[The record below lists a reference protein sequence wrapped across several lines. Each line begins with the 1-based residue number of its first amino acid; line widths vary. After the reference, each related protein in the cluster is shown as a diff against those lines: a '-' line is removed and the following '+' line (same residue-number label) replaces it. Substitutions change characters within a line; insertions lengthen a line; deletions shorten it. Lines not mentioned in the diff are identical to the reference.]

1 MHLSASLE
9 KMVVC
14 SFLFLLASLASA
26 QEQEKSQGKIFV
38 TTKLV
43 VLSVTVRDAAGNLV
57 PDLTSQDFRVFDD
70 GAEQT
75 LDVFVKE
82 GQLISFV
89 VLIDNDV
96 NGKEG
101 FQMVQSL
108 RAVLAGI
115 SLQDETMVCR
125 FDTVF
130 YPGEGFTS
138 NLDKLMTELKSA
150 QSEIKP
156 TPKYIPQPVVS
167 CPASAIG
174 PPCLPA
180 PSYAGSRPTKA
191 LDDAVFSAA
200 ELLQGVTRG
209 RRKIILVISDGA
221 NEPKLNKHNFESVSE
236 KLLADNISVFS
247 LAVGSDS
254 SKKRF
259 ARLER
264 YAQISGGDTYYA
276 SKSRAMEQLYSRIME
291 EARHQYTL
299 AYVPVGND
307 ASTNYHRVETRVLRD
322 GLIAQTR
329 QGYYSQPPE
338 EAK

>member
-1 MHLSASLE
+1 LKPSLGRLVSCAFLWLHLLCA
-9 KMVVC
+9 
-14 SFLFLLASLASA
+14 FA
-26 QEQEKSQGKIFV
+26 QEPEKTQGKISI

-57 PDLTSQDFRVFDD
+57 ADLASEDFRVFDD
-70 GAEQT
+70 GVEQT
-75 LDVFVKE
+75 IDVFAKE
-82 GQLISFV
+82 GQPISFV

-96 NGKEG
+96 NGQEG
-101 FQMVQSL
+101 VQMVRSL

-130 YPGEGFTS
+130 YAGEGFIS
-138 NLDKLMTELKSA
+138 NGDRLMAELKSA

-180 PSYAGSRPTKA
+180 PTYAGSRPTKA
-191 LDDAVFSAA
+191 LDDAIFSAA
-200 ELLQGVTRG
+200 ELLHNVNRG

-236 KLLADNISVFS
+236 RLLAENISVFN

-259 ARLER
+259 SRLER

-276 SKSRAMEQLYSRIME
+276 SKSRAMERLYSRIME

-299 AYVPVGND
+299 GYVPAGND
-307 ASTNYHRVETRVLRD
+307 ASANYHRVETNVLRD

-329 QGYYSQPPE
+329 QGYYSRPAE
-338 EAK
+338 EEK

>member
-1 MHLSASLE
+1 LSASFK
-9 KMVVC
+9 KMVGC
-14 SFLFLLASLASA
+14 ALLSLLAWLASA
-26 QEQEKSQGKIFV
+26 QEQEKSQGKIFI

-82 GQLISFV
+82 GQPISFV
-89 VLIDNDV
+89 VLIDDDV

-101 FQMVQSL
+101 LPMVQSMG
-108 RAVLAGI
+108 AVLAGI

-125 FDTVF
+125 FDTGF
-130 YPGEGFTS
+130 YPGEGFS
-138 NLDKLMTELKSA
+138 SDLDKLMTELKSA
-150 QSEIKP
+150 QSKIKP

-180 PSYAGSRPTKA
+180 PAYAGSRPTKA

-200 ELLQGVTRG
+200 ELLHDVDRG

-221 NEPKLNKHNFESVSE
+221 NEPRLNKHDFESVSE

-247 LAVGSDS
+247 LAVGGDS

-259 ARLER
+259 SRLER
-264 YAQISGGDTYYA
+264 CAQISGGDTYYA
-276 SKSRAMEQLYSRIME
+276 SKSRAMEQLYSRMTE
-291 EARHQYTL
+291 EARH
-299 AYVPVGND
+299 
-307 ASTNYHRVETRVLRD
+307 TRWATSRQ
-322 GLIAQTR
+322 GTRPAQTIIAWKR
-329 QGYYSQPPE
+329 GYCGMD
-338 EAK
+338 

>member
-1 MHLSASLE
+1 LRFPWLHLLCA
-9 KMVVC
+9 
-14 SFLFLLASLASA
+14 FA
-26 QEQEKSQGKIFV
+26 QEPEKTQGKISI

-57 PDLTSQDFRVFDD
+57 ADLASEDFRVFDD
-70 GAEQT
+70 GVEQT
-75 LDVFVKE
+75 IDVFAKE
-82 GQLISFV
+82 GQPISFV

-96 NGKEG
+96 NGQEG
-101 FQMVQSL
+101 VQMVRSL

-130 YPGEGFTS
+130 YAGEGFIS
-138 NLDKLMTELKSA
+138 NGDRLMAELKSA

-180 PSYAGSRPTKA
+180 PTYAGSRPTKA
-191 LDDAVFSAA
+191 LDDAIFSAA
-200 ELLQGVTRG
+200 ELLHNVNRG

-236 KLLADNISVFS
+236 RLLAENISVFN

-259 ARLER
+259 SRLER

-276 SKSRAMEQLYSRIME
+276 SKSRAMERLYSRIME

-299 AYVPVGND
+299 GYVPAGND
-307 ASTNYHRVETRVLRD
+307 ASANYHRVETNVLRD

-329 QGYYSQPPE
+329 QGYYSRPAE
-338 EAK
+338 EEK

>member
-1 MHLSASLE
+1 MVGCALLS
-9 KMVVC
+9 
-14 SFLFLLASLASA
+14 LLAWLASA
-26 QEQEKSQGKIFV
+26 QEQEKSQGKIFI

-82 GQLISFV
+82 GQPISFV
-89 VLIDNDV
+89 VLIDDDV

-101 FQMVQSL
+101 LQMVQSL
-108 RAVLAGI
+108 RAVLAEI

-125 FDTVF
+125 FDNIF

-138 NLDKLMTELKSA
+138 DLDKLMTELKSA
-150 QSEIKP
+150 QSKIKP

-180 PSYAGSRPTKA
+180 PAYAGSRPTKA
-191 LDDAVFSAA
+191 LDDALFSAA
-200 ELLQGVTRG
+200 ELLHDVDRE

-221 NEPKLNKHNFESVSE
+221 NEPRLNKHDFESVSE

-247 LAVGSDS
+247 LAVGGDS
-254 SKKRF
+254 PKKRF
-259 ARLER
+259 SRLER
-264 YAQISGGDTYYA
+264 YAQISGGDTYYP
-276 SKSRAMEQLYSRIME
+276 SKSRAMEQLYSRMTE

-299 AYVPVGND
+299 GYIPAGNE
-307 ASTNYHRVETRVLRD
+307 ASANYHRVETRVLRD

-329 QGYYSQPPE
+329 RGYYSQPPE
-338 EAK
+338 EAT

>member
-1 MHLSASLE
+1 LKATLG
-9 KMVVC
+9 KIVAC
-14 SFLFLLASLASA
+14 AFLFLLGWLASA
-26 QEQEKSQGKIFV
+26 QEQEKPQGKIFI

-57 PDLTSQDFRVFDD
+57 PDLTSHDFRVFDD
-70 GAEQT
+70 GVEQT
-75 LDVFVKE
+75 LDVFAKE
-82 GQLISFV
+82 GQPISFV

-101 FQMVQSL
+101 LQMVQRL
-108 RAVLAGI
+108 RAVLGGI

-138 NLDKLMTELKSA
+138 DLDKLMAELKSA
-150 QSEIKP
+150 QSKIKP

-167 CPASAIG
+167 CPASATG

-180 PSYAGSRPTKA
+180 PTYAGSRPTKA
-191 LDDAVFSAA
+191 LDDAIFSAA
-200 ELLQGVTRG
+200 ELLQSVTRG

-221 NEPKLNKHNFESVSE
+221 NEPKLNEHDFESVSQR
-236 KLLADNISVFS
+236 LLADNISVFG

-259 ARLER
+259 SRLER

-276 SKSRAMEQLYSRIME
+276 SKSRAMEQLYSRITE

-299 AYVPVGND
+299 GCVPVGND
-307 ASTNYHRVETRVLRD
+307 ASANYHRVKTHLLRD

-338 EAK
+338 EPK